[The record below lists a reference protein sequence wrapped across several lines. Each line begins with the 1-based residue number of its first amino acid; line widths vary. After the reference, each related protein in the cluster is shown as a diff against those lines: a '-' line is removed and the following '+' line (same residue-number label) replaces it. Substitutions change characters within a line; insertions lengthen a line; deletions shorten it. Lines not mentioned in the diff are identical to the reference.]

1 MHLHSSTIVSAAFLA
16 LMIAVPASSQPT
28 DGPRTKG
35 PLVLKEQG
43 TFFVGGKVERRSP
56 NTSVSGDNKFAV
68 GDIAA
73 NAMYVEYQVPETLK
87 YKYPIVMLHGG
98 GHSGQVY
105 RTTPDGRE
113 GWFTSFTR
121 RGFAVY
127 VVDAPNRGRSG
138 WDPTNR
144 YLVSTGQKPPSA
156 MEPSNIYSAQSA
168 WTSFRWGPDDHTQY
182 PGQQFPMD
190 HLKDYLGQLV
200 PSYRNNIQNDY
211 IAQDLEALIDKIG
224 PCILMGWSTGAG
236 NVMVAGTARLD
247 AVKGIIAIEGTPPDP
262 ARSKIEDAKLA
273 KVPFLVVIGD
283 NMSPD
288 DAKAFAARIAKV
300 GGDATALVL
309 PEIGIKGNG
318 HTMILERNNEQIADR
333 IEEWL
338 ADHAA
343 N

>member
-1 MHLHSSTIVSAAFLA
+1 MQSSTIVSAALLA
-16 LMIAVPASSQPT
+16 LVMAAPASAQQAAAP
-28 DGPRTKG
+28 PAKG

-56 NTSVSGDNKFAV
+56 NTSVPGDQKFVV
-68 GDIAA
+68 GDIPV

-113 GWFTSFTR
+113 GWFTSFAR

-144 YLVSTGQKPPSA
+144 YLASSGQKPPSV

-182 PGQQFPMD
+182 PGQQFPID
-190 HLKDYLGQLV
+190 HLNDYVRQLV
-200 PSYRNNIQNDY
+200 PSYRDDIQNDY
-211 IAQDLEALIDKIG
+211 IAQDLQALIDKIG

-236 NVMVAGTARLD
+236 NVMVAGTGRLD
-247 AVKGIIAIEGTPPDP
+247 AVKAIIALEGTPPDP
-262 ARSKIEDAKLA
+262 KRSKVEDAKLA
-273 KVPFLVVIGD
+273 KLPFLVVIGD
-283 NMSPD
+283 NLKPD
-288 DAKAFAARIAKV
+288 AAKAFTARIAKA
-300 GGDATALVL
+300 GGDATTLVL

-318 HTMILERNNEQIADR
+318 HTMMLERNNEEIADQ
-333 IEEWL
+333 IEQWV
-338 ADHAA
+338 AKHVAK
-343 N
+343 